1 MDFFSILVLIS
12 SFYACLSIL
21 KIIFFFRPS
30 LFMGI
35 QHCLCLLD
43 LSLHLF
49 NVIFEKKSRCRY
61 LSIRFF
67 TFIGIHR
74 LEKIRHMTKC
84 LLTAESFELRKRV
97 NLAVCR
103 PRLTW
108 LGVYWFLQI
117 KFKLIINQPCCAY
130 TLWSPCFVGDH
141 STCVTFRAYSRPREW
156 FFYQNSALDT
166 NNAYVNLRFKKL
178 IPYSHTLS
186 KSMHVINVRPFK
198 IVRRIFPYCY
208 RNIYR

>member
-1 MDFFSILVLIS
+1 MMRVTLLRFIIDFSISKQLGIPLGLSCANMIEIYKYMDLFSILVLIS

-67 TFIGIHR
+67 TFMGIHR

-103 PRLTW
+103 PRLT
-108 LGVYWFLQI
+108 
-117 KFKLIINQPCCAY
+117 
-130 TLWSPCFVGDH
+130 
-141 STCVTFRAYSRPREW
+141 
-156 FFYQNSALDT
+156 
-166 NNAYVNLRFKKL
+166 
-178 IPYSHTLS
+178 
-186 KSMHVINVRPFK
+186 
-198 IVRRIFPYCY
+198 
-208 RNIYR
+208 